1 MSEES
6 FNFER
11 SFTRLEEILDRLNA
25 GNISLDESLKL
36 YEEADS
42 LIVGC
47 GKKLNAAE
55 ARIEMLI
62 KKRNGELAVDEEGR
76 PQTTKFEMQ
85 EVAVE

>member
-1 MSEES
+1 MSEEN

-11 SFTRLEEILDRLNA
+11 SFTRLEEILDKLNA

-36 YEEADS
+36 YEEADG

-62 KKRNGELAVDEEGR
+62 KKRNGELSLDDEGK
-76 PQTTKFEMQ
+76 PQTAKFEAQ
-85 EVAVE
+85 EAAAL

>member
-1 MSEES
+1 MNEEP

-25 GNISLDESLKL
+25 GSVSLDESLKL

-47 GKKLNAAE
+47 GKKLNTAE

-62 KKRNGELAVDEEGR
+62 KKRNGELSIDDEGK
-76 PQTTKFEMQ
+76 PQTTPFEAQ
-85 EVAVE
+85 EAAHL

>member
-1 MSEES
+1 MSEET

-11 SFTRLEEILDRLNA
+11 SFSRLEEILDKLNA
-25 GNISLDESLKL
+25 GNVTLDESLKL

-55 ARIEMLI
+55 TRIEMLM
-62 KKRNGELAVDEEGR
+62 KKRSGELSLDAEGR
-76 PQTTKFEMQ
+76 PQTEKFEAK
-85 EVAVE
+85 V